1 MEITDFTGIFDSE
14 GRFTAFTG
22 YGGLCDALIS
32 LSEKSRREGLLS
44 LEDDLDSIDNSLMR
58 LLLQLVVDGT
68 DPELVREIGER
79 KISGTLHYLEEIL
92 ACAEFALLNRNIPD
106 FEKRF
111 SHYTNS
117 RDADVYRD
125 MISEIKRQVE
135 AVNSAQ
141 DISPAQ
147 GRYRDIMEAVLSGLD
162 DEHRFMVIEN
172 HIDSVLH
179 INGVYNKMI
188 LSGILGIQS
197 GANPRVL
204 REILFAHAALVSE
217 QE

>member
-1 MEITDFTGIFDSE
+1 
-14 GRFTAFTG
+14 
-22 YGGLCDALIS
+22 
-32 LSEKSRREGLLS
+32 
-44 LEDDLDSIDNSLMR
+44 MR

-92 ACAEFALLNRNIPD
+92 ACAEFALLNRNIAD